1 MLRTG
6 CFGTVYSMKREQ
18 PYNCNRGTQ
27 RSASRVGRAGIQA
40 PLRARSRLS
49 QRPPGGPPDPK
60 HPPVEPPGPGEP
72 PVKPPGPDKP
82 PGNPP
87 GPAKP
92 PVEPPDPGEPPVKP
106 PDTDNPPVMATRRHS
121 PPAVA
126 RRLPGSFFE
135 RTSSAHCQRSDTR
148 SRAGIHDPCI
158 AAPPALASPSAPGAP
173 ETGRR
178 TGPATTA
185 KPAFRVN
192 SHNLIV

>member
-106 PDTDNPPVMATRRHS
+106 PDPDNPPVMATRRHS

-126 RRLPGSFFE
+126 RRLPGSF
-135 RTSSAHCQRSDTR
+135 SSALRAHNDSDQTPVPAPASLTR
-148 SRAGIHDPCI
+148 V
-158 AAPPALASPSAPGAP
+158 SPRRLRWHHRSAPGAP